1 MDWVI
6 CNMQENPIIFFDGVC
21 NLCNGAVQFVI
32 ERDGKQLF
40 KFAALQS
47 DFAKNKLVSF
57 KLHVKQG
64 DSFVLLENGKVYEQS
79 AAALRVAKKLDGL
92 WPLLYVFIVV
102 PPFIRN
108 AIYKFIARNRYKW
121 FGQQESCWIPTP
133 ALKSRFYA

>member
-1 MDWVI
+1 MTEKAV
-6 CNMQENPIIFFDGVC
+6 IFFDGVC

-32 ERDGKQLF
+32 ERDRKDYF

-47 DFAKNKLVSF
+47 EFAAKTLADFDLEVS
-57 KLHVKQG
+57 HG

-79 AAALRVAKKLDGL
+79 TAALRVAKKLRGL

-108 AIYKFIARNRYKW
+108 AVYKIIARNRYKW
-121 FGQQESCWIPTP
+121 FGKQESCWVPTP
-133 ALKSRFYA
+133 ELKSKFLG